1 MPHSSKEA
9 IDVQTQPIL
18 RFQMHYNAVEWKK
31 RMWFDSNKSQSG
43 FFGHCLRGCR
53 YSLLVIAV
61 FLIKDLMVVNISCT
75 HCNTSNSLN

>member
-18 RFQMHYNAVEWKK
+18 RFQMHYSAVEWKK
-31 RMWFDSNKSQSG
+31 RMWFDSNKGQSG
-43 FFGHCLRGCR
+43 FFGHCSGGCH

-61 FLIKDLMVVNISCT
+61 FFIKVCT
-75 HCNTSNSLN
+75 HCNTSCSLN